1 MSWLGGPLPGYET
14 EIGLDPGNPDW
25 VAPFTGPVISN
36 PFAQSSE
43 PSIGEQVG
51 NMAGDYLSQHTNPIK
66 GITSSSGSS
75 SNPAGMD
82 RESGIE
88 KITDGLYLYNP
99 AKFLGDYQAQMQ
111 QGSSSSGLKGLV
123 KNAAGA
129 AISYGISKALP
140 LAFACDMRLKTD
152 VSSLETTDVNDDLAE
167 VAFFVKGL
175 RECA

>member
-43 PSIGEQVG
+43 PSIGTQVG
-51 NMAGDYLSQHTNPIK
+51 NIAGDYLSQYSNPIK
-66 GITSSSGSS
+66 GVASGSGS
-75 SNPAGMD
+75 GSMLDDDSEG
-82 RESGIE
+82 GIE

-99 AKFLGDYQAQMQ
+99 GKFLANY
-111 QGSSSSGLKGLV
+111 SSGVQGGGGSKGGGIGDTI
-123 KNAAGA
+123 KNAAVSFGV
-129 AISYGISKALP
+129 KAL
-140 LAFACDMRLKTD
+140 LGGLCDMRFKTD
-152 VSSLETTDVNDDLAE
+152 VSPLETTDVNNDLAE
-167 VAFFVKGL
+167 IAFFVKGL

>member
-25 VAPFTGPVISN
+25 VMSN

-43 PSIGEQVG
+43 PSIGTQVG
-51 NMAGDYLSQHTNPIK
+51 NIAGDYLSQYSNPIK
-66 GITSSSGSS
+66 GAVVGSGSGS
-75 SNPAGMD
+75 GSMLDDANEG
-82 RESGIE
+82 GIE

-99 AKFLGDYQAQMQ
+99 GQFVQNYAAQMQ
-111 QGSSSSGLKGLV
+111 GGGGSKGGGLGDTIKS
-123 KNAAGA
+123 A
-129 AISYGISKALP
+129 AISFGTKALIGA
-140 LAFACDMRLKTD
+140 LCDMRFKTD